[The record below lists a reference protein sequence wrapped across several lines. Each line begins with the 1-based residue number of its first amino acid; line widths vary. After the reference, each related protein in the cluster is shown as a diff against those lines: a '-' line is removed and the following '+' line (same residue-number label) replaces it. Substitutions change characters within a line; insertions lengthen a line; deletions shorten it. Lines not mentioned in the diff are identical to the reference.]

1 VPACAFGCSS
11 GAEAAASLDPAGDEA
26 VTRLLITGVSGFI
39 GQALVAGL
47 DGQYEIHGLYERPES
62 TAKNPQLP
70 GERQYVADLRDQ
82 AAVEDVVRRVQP
94 DLVIHLAARSEVA
107 NSFANYR
114 EVSEINYVGTVTL
127 AEACRK
133 LAPGM
138 RLFVMASTMETYGHH
153 DRADGPFTED
163 TAQHPMAPY
172 AVAKLACEKYL
183 GYMQYAYGFPSCVL
197 RQTNSY
203 GRHDNDFF
211 VMERII
217 TQMLAGDVCNL
228 GDWRP
233 WRNFL
238 HIDDLVELYRAVLE
252 HPAAV
257 GETFVTG
264 PDNALPIGGLAALI
278 AERLDWDGQ
287 TKWHTIEPR
296 PGEIFYLNSDP
307 AKAARVL
314 GWAPKVS
321 LVDGIDRTIELWR
334 R

>member
-1 VPACAFGCSS
+1 M
-11 GAEAAASLDPAGDEA
+11 
-26 VTRLLITGVSGFI
+26 TRLLITGVSGFI
-39 GQALVAGL
+39 GQALVESL
-47 DGQYEIHGLYERPES
+47 HGQYEIHGLYERPES

-82 AAVEDVVRRVQP
+82 EAVEDVVRRVQP

-114 EVSEINYVGTVTL
+114 EVSDINYVGTVIL

-133 LAPGM
+133 LAPSM
-138 RLFVMASTMETYGHH
+138 LLFVMASTMETYGHH
-153 DRADGPFTED
+153 DHAHGAFTED
-163 TAQHPMAPY
+163 TPQHPMAPY

-183 GYMQYAYGFPSCVL
+183 GYMRYAYDFPSCIL

-211 VMERII
+211 VVERIV

-228 GDWRP
+228 GDPTP

-238 HIDDLVELYRAVLE
+238 HIDDLVELYRTVLE

-264 PDNALPIGGLAALI
+264 PDNALPIGRLASII
-278 AERLDWDGQ
+278 AERIDWDGQ
-287 TKWHTIEPR
+287 INWDTIPPR

-314 GWAPKVS
+314 GWEPKVD
-321 LVDGIDRTIELWR
+321 LFDGIDRTIELWR
-334 R
+334 RR

>member
-1 VPACAFGCSS
+1 M
-11 GAEAAASLDPAGDEA
+11 
-26 VTRLLITGVSGFI
+26 TRLLITGVSGFI
-39 GQALVAGL
+39 GQALVNTL
-47 DGQYEIHGLYERPES
+47 HGQYEIYGLYERPES
-62 TAKNPQLP
+62 TAKNPQLL

-107 NSFANYR
+107 NSFVNYL
-114 EVSEINYVGTVTL
+114 EVSNINYVGTVTL

-133 LAPGM
+133 LVPGL

-153 DRADGPFTED
+153 DRAGGPFTED

-183 GYMQYAYGFPSCVL
+183 GYMRYAYGFPSTVL

-228 GDWRP
+228 GDRRP

-238 HIDDLVELYRAVLE
+238 HIDDLVELYRTVLE

-264 PDNALPIGGLAALI
+264 PDNALPIGALAAAI
-278 AERLDWDGQ
+278 AEGIGWDGRINWD
-287 TKWHTIEPR
+287 TAPAR

-307 AKAARVL
+307 AKAARLL
-314 GWAPKVS
+314 GWAPKVG
-321 LVDGIDRTIELWR
+321 LIDGIDRTIELWR

>member
-1 VPACAFGCSS
+1 M
-11 GAEAAASLDPAGDEA
+11 
-26 VTRLLITGVSGFI
+26 TRLLITGVSGFI
-39 GQALVAGL
+39 GQALVEALHGR
-47 DGQYEIHGLYERPES
+47 YEIYGLYEQS
-62 TAKNPQLP
+62 SSMAKNPLIP
-70 GERQYVADLRDQ
+70 SERKYLADLRDQ
-82 AAVEDVVRRVQP
+82 GVVEGVIDMVQP

-107 NSFANYR
+107 NSFDNYA
-114 EVSEINYVGTVTL
+114 EVSDINYKGTVIL

-153 DRADGPFTED
+153 DRAGGPFTED
-163 TAQHPMAPY
+163 TPQHPMAPY

-183 GYMQYAYGFPSCVL
+183 GYMRYAYKFPSCVL

-211 VMERII
+211 VVERII

-228 GDWRP
+228 GDPRP

-238 HIDDLVELYRAVLE
+238 HIDDLVELYRTVLE

-264 PDNALPIGGLAALI
+264 PDNALPVGDLAALI
-278 AERLDWDGQ
+278 SDRIGWNGTINWD
-287 TKWHTIEPR
+287 TIPVR
-296 PGEIFYLNSDP
+296 PGEIFYLDSDP
-307 AKAARVL
+307 AKASRLL
-314 GWAPKVS
+314 GWAPKVP

-334 R
+334 RR

>member
-1 VPACAFGCSS
+1 M
-11 GAEAAASLDPAGDEA
+11 
-26 VTRLLITGVSGFI
+26 TRLLITGVSGFI
-39 GQALVAGL
+39 GQALVEALHGR
-47 DGQYEIHGLYERPES
+47 YEIHGLYERPES
-62 TAKNPQLP
+62 TAKNPQLS
-70 GERQYVADLRDQ
+70 GEHQYVADLRDVE
-82 AAVEDVVRRVQP
+82 AVEDVVRRVQP

-114 EVSEINYVGTVTL
+114 EVSDINYVGTVTL

-133 LAPGM
+133 LVPGM

-153 DRADGPFTED
+153 DRADGPFAED
-163 TAQHPMAPY
+163 TPQHPMAPY

-183 GYMQYAYGFPSCVL
+183 EYMRYAYGFPSCVL

-228 GDWRP
+228 GDPDP

-238 HIDDLVELYRAVLE
+238 HIADLVELYGAVLE

-264 PDNALPIGGLAALI
+264 PANAISIGQLADLVAARI
-278 AERLDWDGQ
+278 GWRG
-287 TKWHTIEPR
+287 TIKWHTIPAR

-307 AKAARVL
+307 VKAARLL
-314 GWAPKVS
+314 GWSPKVS
-321 LVDGIDRTIELWR
+321 LVDGIDRTIDLWR
-334 R
+334 NR